1 MTSWLLRQINASEDF
16 AGHLDEVSPHFHHPW
31 VLLAPA
37 LLVPLAIFIYLRQ
50 LYNLPSVPTAI
61 RAILTST
68 RVLILALL
76 IVILAGPYLKLH
88 LKSEKKPIV
97 AFLLDHSQSMQLPAG
112 PFESDSELIPIA
124 GAAGYKNVS
133 GQIDADAAQGPQP
146 HQPGQAGP
154 VGAAK
159 ADGAPRRPGQEI
171 RPAILLV
178 RRDLTDWA

>member
-31 VLLAPA
+31 VLLALA
-37 LLVPLAIFIYLRQ
+37 LLVPLAVFIYLRQ

-68 RVLILALL
+68 RILILALL

-88 LKSEKKPIV
+88 LQSEKKPIV

-133 GQIDADAAQGPQP
+133 GQIDADVRKALNRISRAKLAQSVLQKQTGLLDALAKKYDLQYYSF
-146 HQPGQAGP
+146 
-154 VGAAK
+154 GA
-159 ADGAPRRPGQEI
+159 
-171 RPAILLV
+171 
-178 RRDLTDWA
+178 T